1 VTRSSSVRAQPCGL
15 GKTDVPSW
23 EHRTSSAKKLTNA
36 HSLIIVGTPQTLI
49 RKNRSKSVCPCTH
62 RITEP
67 DSDGK
72 AKTTWNL
79 LLTIINTMDSI
90 VRLGSP
96 SQTIKQGISTLQ
108 DAQARTTFTSMAKK
122 FSNLTPV
129 TLQIM
134 KSNASSFSTLLT
146 TFLVR
151 NLGRTMSK
159 PLVDVRWT
167 EFQIRVSVAP
177 F

>member
-1 VTRSSSVRAQPCGL
+1 
-15 GKTDVPSW
+15 
-23 EHRTSSAKKLTNA
+23 
-36 HSLIIVGTPQTLI
+36 
-49 RKNRSKSVCPCTH
+49 
-62 RITEP
+62 
-67 DSDGK
+67 
-72 AKTTWNL
+72 
-79 LLTIINTMDSI
+79 MDSI